1 MVQKAFRA
9 VTHVLGQ
16 ISLDR
21 EVWQP
26 GDTIAHRADVDA
38 ADGAGTPAAN
48 NALWSSNTPGA
59 RIARFYINVD
69 FTGGTNP
76 TAQMRFWHK
85 TGSAN
90 VDVGGSTATTD
101 LAEGRYAVDIEVFGD
116 DVLALVQAVTGSPS
130 AFEVDVQLSWR

>member
-16 ISLDR
+16 IQLER

-26 GDTIAHRADVDA
+26 GDTIAHRANVA
-38 ADGAGTPAAN
+38 SADGVGTPAAN

-59 RIARFYINVD
+59 RLARFYINVD
-69 FTGGTNP
+69 LTGGTNP
-76 TAQMRFWHK
+76 TAQIRFWHK

-90 VDVGGSTATTD
+90 ADVGGSTSTTD
-101 LAEGRYAVDIEVFGD
+101 LAAGRYVVDVEVFGD
-116 DVLALVQAVTGSPS
+116 DVLAYVQAVTGSPS
-130 AFEVDVQLSWR
+130 AFDVDVQLSWR